1 MSIYGNAT
9 ISNNFEILPG
19 IWQMELYA
27 PQIADKARPGQF
39 INLYPNDSTLLLPRP
54 ISLSE
59 ILPESLR
66 IIYRI
71 VGNGTKQFS
80 TLQNG
85 SQIKIMGPLG
95 NGFVLPSSVE
105 RSIVIGGGLGI
116 PPLIELTRRL
126 KGSVEV
132 FLGFRQQPFL
142 VEEFKRS
149 DVTVHVATQD
159 GCQGYH
165 GNIIGLLEHIAPTGS
180 NVFACGPRPMLHSVA
195 NWAEQYDIPAQ
206 LSIEERMA
214 CGLGACLGCAIK
226 IRKSY
231 TSDWEYLKVCKDG
244 PVFWGKEVI
253 WDE

>member
-27 PQIADKARPGQF
+27 PQIAAKARPGQF

-116 PPLIELTRRL
+116 PPLIELPHFL
-126 KGSVEV
+126 SV
-132 FLGFRQQPFL
+132 
-142 VEEFKRS
+142 
-149 DVTVHVATQD
+149 
-159 GCQGYH
+159 
-165 GNIIGLLEHIAPTGS
+165 
-180 NVFACGPRPMLHSVA
+180 CG
-195 NWAEQYDIPAQ
+195 
-206 LSIEERMA
+206 
-214 CGLGACLGCAIK
+214 
-226 IRKSY
+226 
-231 TSDWEYLKVCKDG
+231 
-244 PVFWGKEVI
+244 
-253 WDE
+253 

>member
-27 PQIADKARPGQF
+27 PQIAAKARPGQF

-95 NGFVLPSSVE
+95 NGFVLPSEYTCKSC
-105 RSIVIGGGLGI
+105 SAPSGL
-116 PPLIELTRRL
+116 
-126 KGSVEV
+126 
-132 FLGFRQQPFL
+132 
-142 VEEFKRS
+142 
-149 DVTVHVATQD
+149 
-159 GCQGYH
+159 
-165 GNIIGLLEHIAPTGS
+165 
-180 NVFACGPRPMLHSVA
+180 
-195 NWAEQYDIPAQ
+195 
-206 LSIEERMA
+206 
-214 CGLGACLGCAIK
+214 
-226 IRKSY
+226 
-231 TSDWEYLKVCKDG
+231 
-244 PVFWGKEVI
+244 
-253 WDE
+253 